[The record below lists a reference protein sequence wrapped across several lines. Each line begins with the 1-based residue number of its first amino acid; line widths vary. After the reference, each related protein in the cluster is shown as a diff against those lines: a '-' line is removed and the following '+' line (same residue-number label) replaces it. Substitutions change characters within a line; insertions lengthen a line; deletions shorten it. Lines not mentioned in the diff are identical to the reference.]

1 MYVPLYTHTPSQA
14 PPSGSL
20 ELALGT
26 SLFWAGKGKAGPR
39 SRPLPDS
46 TPSEKEGRK
55 ARTPGSSCQNRWSG
69 GAAWSPTP
77 AEVTVDQVSL
87 EVAVGFVVQLAVGH
101 QFLHVGEGL
110 GAAQGGTA
118 EELAFQGLCGWAVG
132 TQMLCQVSNA
142 GETEA
147 AAWAGA
153 RYLLP
158 WWWASSGRPQ
168 VLTGP
173 GDSAGWAKGVSRS
186 GMATVWGWGG
196 TLLGPSG
203 GPSTFPHWGCG
214 CPVRARLLLHRRGF
228 VYSSQ
233 NWGHPLVG
241 LTGAGLCSS
250 RHVQAGPRGFLIHPQ
265 LGSASCSRGFS
276 GSN

>member
-1 MYVPLYTHTPSQA
+1 MYVPLYTHTPSRA

-20 ELALGT
+20 ELVLGT

-39 SRPLPDS
+39 SHPLPDP

-110 GAAQGGTA
+110 GAAQGRTA
-118 EELAFQGLCGWAVG
+118 EELAWWRRDEQQRSGVGWPGLARRLRPPPSLTYLTTIYPGPTFQGLCGWAVG

-153 RYLLP
+153 WYLLP
-158 WWWASSGRPQ
+158 
-168 VLTGP
+168 
-173 GDSAGWAKGVSRS
+173 
-186 GMATVWGWGG
+186 
-196 TLLGPSG
+196 
-203 GPSTFPHWGCG
+203 
-214 CPVRARLLLHRRGF
+214 
-228 VYSSQ
+228 
-233 NWGHPLVG
+233 
-241 LTGAGLCSS
+241 
-250 RHVQAGPRGFLIHPQ
+250 
-265 LGSASCSRGFS
+265 
-276 GSN
+276 

>member
-1 MYVPLYTHTPSQA
+1 MVIPSRWA
-14 PPSGSL
+14 PSL
-20 ELALGT
+20 EILS
-26 SLFWAGKGKAGPR
+26 SLHFYC
-39 SRPLPDS
+39 SRPVIPQKV
-46 TPSEKEGRK
+46 PSR
-55 ARTPGSSCQNRWSG
+55 
-69 GAAWSPTP
+69 
-77 AEVTVDQVSL
+77 VT
-87 EVAVGFVVQLAVGH
+87 
-101 QFLHVGEGL
+101 
-110 GAAQGGTA
+110 
-118 EELAFQGLCGWAVG
+118 
-132 TQMLCQVSNA
+132 
-142 GETEA
+142 
-147 AAWAGA
+147 
-153 RYLLP
+153 

-250 RHVQAGPRGFLIHPQ
+250 RHVQAGPRGFLILVEGRGGENPLGPGLPAPARGIPSPLHNHWVFLKQRMPGRHHPVGPHHKERQ
-265 LGSASCSRGFS
+265 WVRGLNVCLQCPRPLEELGGVPNVEGGTFP
-276 GSN
+276 GSPYMK

>member
-55 ARTPGSSCQNRWSG
+55 ARTPGSCCQNRGSG

-118 EELAFQGLCGWAVG
+118 EELAW
-132 TQMLCQVSNA
+132 
-142 GETEA
+142 
-147 AAWAGA
+147 
-153 RYLLP
+153 
-158 WWWASSGRPQ
+158 
-168 VLTGP
+168 
-173 GDSAGWAKGVSRS
+173 
-186 GMATVWGWGG
+186 
-196 TLLGPSG
+196 
-203 GPSTFPHWGCG
+203 
-214 CPVRARLLLHRRGF
+214 RR
-228 VYSSQ
+228 
-233 NWGHPLVG
+233 
-241 LTGAGLCSS
+241 
-250 RHVQAGPRGFLIHPQ
+250 RDE
-265 LGSASCSRGFS
+265 
-276 GSN
+276 